1 MSYRLDLTLSP
12 KRFQQGS
19 IEVFLN
25 WANLVDA
32 AGTEPAMVFRRK
44 LGDNR
49 AVAVLRLSELHNFVS
64 NSGYGMGAAVFMGM
78 KLAEAVGCTPG
89 DKFAARDVTDLI
101 VEYAEDL
108 VKMPSEPPAVVSKS
122 AAPQQ
127 KAELAIQIDGQTVL
141 ETEVAA

>member
-1 MSYRLDLTLSP
+1 MAYKLDLALSP

-19 IEVFLN
+19 IEMFLN
-25 WANLVDA
+25 WDNLA
-32 AGTEPAMVFRRK
+32 GGGGTEPAMVFKRK

-49 AVAVLRLSELHNFVS
+49 RVAILRLSELHNFVA

-78 KLAEAVGCTPG
+78 KFAEAIGCTPG

-101 VEYAEDL
+101 VEYSEDL
-108 VKMPSEPPAVVSKS
+108 VKMPSEPPAAVSKS
-122 AAPQQ
+122 AAPQP
-127 KAELAIQIDGQTVL
+127 KAELSIQLDGQTVF